1 MSGPTTFIRTLLRLR
16 GLLCTTQLKILRM
29 RRWVRLIA
37 GCFNSRLA
45 NWSYGWKH
53 GIPYLIVR
61 FCFNQH
67 NSNQQFNWRAG
78 VHTHAWCTGFH
89 LRNNCSE
96 TTPPHSSE
104 TTPQLNPHFET
115 KSHVCFGTKE
125 IAAKQKSFT
134 AIVLHHV
141 AVPVF
146 GILRNQMRNIFDK

>member
-104 TTPQLNPHFET
+104 TTPQWNRILRPSLMFVLGPRRSQQS
-115 KSHVCFGTKE
+115 KSHSQLLSCTMWQSQFSE
-125 IAAKQKSFT
+125 S
-134 AIVLHHV
+134 
-141 AVPVF
+141 
-146 GILRNQMRNIFDK
+146 